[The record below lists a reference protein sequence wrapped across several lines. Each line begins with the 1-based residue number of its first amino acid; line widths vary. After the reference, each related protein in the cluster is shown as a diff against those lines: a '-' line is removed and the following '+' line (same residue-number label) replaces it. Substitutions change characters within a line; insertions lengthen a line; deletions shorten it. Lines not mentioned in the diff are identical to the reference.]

1 MSWQCPICETVNQD
15 VTPVCTVCDHLA
27 PVVDSYLS
35 LESIENLRDYNDKLE
50 EVHLLEIAK
59 DYSAMLDVS
68 IQAMALYKDNDLAIE
83 KARQAMTKLQASQLE
98 DQVIAILGSAID
110 KKNLNLAQAI
120 IKIADSFGISSDKF
134 EELKKDTKK
143 KVSRKKDVD
152 DILHQSFLAIID
164 LNTELAL
171 KIVEEGLLIHTASKR
186 LQARRTEIQTFIR
199 HLNGKKEGKSQVKP
213 LRRPPIKSRPNSS
226 KDKEK
231 KEGKEDNMESEK
243 IETGKRKFPK
253 IKINK

>member
-35 LESIENLRDYNDKLE
+35 LESIETLREYNDKLE
-50 EVHLLEIAK
+50 GVHSSEIAK
-59 DYSAMLDVS
+59 DYSAMLDMA

-83 KARQAMTKLQASQLE
+83 KARQAITKLQASHLE
-98 DQVIAILGSAID
+98 GQIIAMLESAID
-110 KKNLNLAQAI
+110 KKNLNLAQGI
-120 IKIADSFGISSDKF
+120 IKIADSFGIPSDKF
-134 EELKKDTKK
+134 EELKKDIKK
-143 KVSRKKDVD
+143 KLSRKKDVD
-152 DILHQSFLAIID
+152 EILHQSFLAIID

-171 KIVEEGLLIHTASKR
+171 KIVEEGLIIHTASKR
-186 LQARRTEIQTFIR
+186 LQVRRTEIQTFIQN
-199 HLNGKKEGKSQVKP
+199 LNDWKVGKQAKP
-213 LRRPPIKSRPNSS
+213 LRPPINPRPNSS

-231 KEGKEDNMESEK
+231 KEGKDDNRESKK